1 LKKKE
6 GCTISRTLLQFE
18 YCFSK
23 KGKEGKEKIY
33 LKLKEVP
40 PYIGYTKTPPCY
52 VTDLNY
58 VPWFDY
64 PHFLKKNMIGGSQAN
79 AAMDDGLE
87 PGPSGRTRHLLAAP
101 SSRYAA
107 GHVSRILCTQ

>member
-23 KGKEGKEKIY
+23 KGKEGKEKIFETERSAA
-33 LKLKEVP
+33 LH
-40 PYIGYTKTPPCY
+40 KTPPCY

-58 VPWFDY
+58 VPWFDF
-64 PHFLKKNMIGGSQAN
+64 PHFLKK
-79 AAMDDGLE
+79 
-87 PGPSGRTRHLLAAP
+87 T
-101 SSRYAA
+101 
-107 GHVSRILCTQ
+107 